1 MPEDGGVHT
10 VEQTPAD
17 QIQHEEPHKL
27 STSPSKSPP
36 QDINATIDTPQSD
49 DTAQKNET
57 NVGAPERKKGSMAI
71 ITVALG
77 MATFLAALDVAV
89 VTTALPNITADF
101 EASQTAYS
109 WIGSAYLLTYSS
121 ITPLWAK
128 MSDVFGRKPILLA
141 ANVVFF
147 VGSLICALSTSV
159 GMLIAG
165 RAIQGG
171 GGGGLIVLVNI
182 TLADLVSLRLDTP

>member
-1 MPEDGGVHT
+1 MSEDNRDRV
-10 VEQTPAD
+10 VDQTPIEHIHRSD
-17 QIQHEEPHKL
+17 SQNLSVSLSKL
-27 STSPSKSPP
+27 PTK
-36 QDINATIDTPQSD
+36 DIDKTTDTLKHDDTPPKD
-49 DTAQKNET
+49 AKN
-57 NVGAPERKKGSMAI
+57 VAAPEHKKGSMAI

-89 VTTALPNITADF
+89 VTTALPNITAEF

-121 ITPLWAK
+121 ITPFWAK

-147 VGSLICALSTSV
+147 VGSLVCALSNSV

-165 RAIQGG
+165 RAIQGA

-182 TLADLVSLRLDTP
+182 TLADLVSLR